1 MFGRLASAAAMVL
14 ASLFGAPAFAQQ
26 TTPSTPSTPPA
37 PATPSSQS
45 PATPPAAS
53 TVTLPAPGM
62 SGPLTLNPNPFTIDL
77 GPAGKTYVTGVVSGL
92 GLVQNNRLPGDQTGH
107 VDVSN
112 GQLILQKT
120 DGVVQYYLQVGA
132 YSLPSLGTQYIPA
145 TSGHAMSDFY
155 GAVPEAFIKIAPTSN
170 FSIEAGKLPTLIG
183 AEYTFTFENMNIERG
198 LLWNQEPAIS
208 RGVQANYTA
217 GPVVFALS
225 FNDGFYSDR
234 FNWVSGSAVWTI
246 NTANTLTFAAGGNL
260 GTTGYSNPTTPIAQN
275 NGSIYNIIYTH
286 TAGPW
291 TITPYFQAAHIG
303 KNATIG
309 IDNAAETFGGAVL
322 ANYAFNPMWSLAG
335 RVEYITSTGSLS
347 NGSPNLLYG
356 PGSRAM
362 SLTVTPTFQYSRFF
376 ARAEFSYVKAFNT
389 TTGFALGTSLSNTNQ
404 VRGLLETGVLF

>member
-1 MFGRLASAAAMVL
+1 MSRRLPLPSAILAAGVTATLPAL
-14 ASLFGAPAFAQQ
+14 AQ
-26 TTPSTPSTPPA
+26 TPTPPS
-37 PATPSSQS
+37 ATPAPPPAAS
-45 PATPPAAS
+45 PATPPAAA

-62 SGPLTLNPNPFTIDL
+62 SGPLALNPAPFSIDL
-77 GPAGKTYVTGVVSGL
+77 GPAGKTYISGVVSGL
-92 GLVQNNRLPGDQTGH
+92 GLVQNNPVPGDQNGH
-107 VDVSN
+107 LDVSN

-120 DGVVQYYLQVGA
+120 DGLVQYYVQVGA
-132 YSLPSLGTQYIPA
+132 YSLPALGTQYISA

-170 FSIEAGKLPTLIG
+170 FSIEAGKLPSLIG
-183 AEYTFTFENMNIERG
+183 AESTFTFENMNIERG

-225 FNDGFYSDR
+225 LNDGYYSDR

-246 NTANTLTFAAGGNL
+246 NSANTLTLAAGGNA
-260 GTTGYSNPTTPIAQN
+260 GTTGYSNLATPLAQN

-303 KNATIG
+303 KDPSIG
-309 IDNAAETFGGAVL
+309 ITNEAETFGGAVL
-322 ANYAFNPMWSLAG
+322 ANYAFSPNWSLAG
-335 RVEYITSTGSLS
+335 RVEYIASTGSLS

-362 SLTVTPTFQYSRFF
+362 SLTMTPTFQYNRFF
-376 ARAEFSYVKAFNT
+376 ARGEFSFVKAFDT
-389 TTGFALGTSLSNTNQ
+389 TAGFALGSGLNSTNQ

>member
-1 MFGRLASAAAMVL
+1 MHGKLASAALVVT
-14 ASLFGAPAFAQQ
+14 SLLGAPAFAQ
-26 TTPSTPSTPPA
+26 TTPSPTSTPSQ
-37 PATPSSQS
+37 TPSSQS

-62 SGPLTLNPNPFTIDL
+62 SGPLTLNPDPINIDL
-77 GPAGKTYVTGVVSGL
+77 GPAGKTYITGVFTGL
-92 GLVQNNRLPGDQTGH
+92 GLWQDNRLPGDQNGH

-112 GQLILQKT
+112 GQFILQKT
-120 DGVVQYYLQVGA
+120 DGLVQYYVQIGA
-132 YSLPSLGTQYIPA
+132 YSLPALGTQYISA
-145 TSGHAMSDFY
+145 TSGHAMGDFY
-155 GAVPEAFIKIAPTSN
+155 GGVPEAFLKIAPTSN

-208 RGVQANYTA
+208 RGVQANYTL

-225 FNDGFYSDR
+225 FNDGFYSDV

-246 NTANTLTFAAGGNL
+246 NSANTLTFAAGGNL
-260 GTTGYSNPTTPIAQN
+260 GTTGFTSVATPLPQN

-291 TITPYFQAAHIG
+291 TITPYFQATHVG
-303 KNATIG
+303 KNPTIG
-309 IDNAAETFGGAVL
+309 IDNSAETFGGAVL
-322 ANYAFNPMWSLAG
+322 ANYAFNSNWSLAG
-335 RVEYITSTGSLS
+335 RVEYIASTGSVG

-356 PGSRAM
+356 PGSKAM

-376 ARAEFSYVKAFNT
+376 ARGELSFVKIFDSTA
-389 TTGFALGTSLSNTNQ
+389 GLALGTSLTSTNQ
-404 VRGLLETGVLF
+404 VRGLIETGVLF